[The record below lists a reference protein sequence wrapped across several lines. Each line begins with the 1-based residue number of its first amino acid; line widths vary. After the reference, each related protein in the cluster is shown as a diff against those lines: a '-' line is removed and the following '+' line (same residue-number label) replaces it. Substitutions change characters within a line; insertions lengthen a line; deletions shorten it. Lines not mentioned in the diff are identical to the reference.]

1 MIMKQRF
8 ILMICCVLSAVCG
21 LHAQQLS
28 GGTVPLDPAVKV
40 GVLPNGLTYYIRHN
54 EWPEKRAD
62 FYIAQK
68 VGSMQE
74 EESQRGLAHFL
85 EHMCFN
91 GTTHFPGDALK
102 QYLERIGVKFGEN
115 LNAYT
120 SFDET
125 VYNINNVNVEI
136 PGALDSCLLILH
148 DWSHDLLLDG
158 KEIDEERGVINEEWR
173 LRRSAMMRMQERAFH
188 KLYEGSRYAD
198 RMPIGTMEVVM
209 NFPYEAIRSYYRRWY
224 RPDLQGIVIV
234 GDVNVDEMEQKIKQM
249 FADIQPAA
257 ADAPVREYFPVAD
270 NKEPL
275 IAIEKDK
282 EQPNALA
289 MMFFKVPAFPKEQKN
304 QMVYLLNMYLKEAFQ
319 GMMGARLQEIAH
331 KADAPF
337 AMSYAG
343 FDDYLV
349 SNTCDAVNGVVI
361 LKEGRYIDGVTALY
375 RELLRA
381 KRGGFTVSEYER
393 FKEEYLSQIDAQY
406 DARDKVENTG
416 YVNSYVRH
424 FLDGEPA
431 PSIEWAKDIAHKL
444 VPQIP
449 VEAVNQLAAVLPED
463 NRALAF
469 FLPEKEGVEYPTEQ
483 QVKEALAAV
492 DAEQIEAY
500 AEEVNSDPLVPELNS
515 KVTVKKVKDDV
526 YGAQLI
532 TLSNGIRVHVL
543 KTDYSPN
550 NISMQAVSWGGSSLY
565 PNSEYNLADN
575 ASLVQIGGWG
585 QFSAIDLQ
593 KKLSGKQASV
603 SPSISDRTEALHGAC
618 VKKDLETMLQLTYL
632 CFTSPRKDDEAY
644 NSMLE
649 RVRNSLKNADM
660 NPATALSDSVASVVY
675 NNNVRAVRLRAEDVD
690 DLSYDRIME
699 IYKERFANASDF
711 EFYFVGDVDADSIIP
726 LLTEYLGSLPVA
738 KKGEKYRVV
747 DQRITKGE
755 RTCIFQKEQDTP
767 NAICNFIYHAPMA
780 YNLKN
785 IVMLSMLK
793 QSMQMLYTEKVRE
806 DEGGAYSVPVSGR
819 LVDYP
824 EKYATI
830 QIKLPTSPDKLER
843 MTQVIYEG
851 IESLCTEG
859 PSEDYLQKI
868 REYMVRAHAEDL
880 KDNDYWMG
888 QLVQRTRFGRNMV
901 DGYDDVVRNVTVAD
915 LKALA
920 CKIFKSGNRLVVG
933 MVTPPAEDK

>member
-1 MIMKQRF
+1 MKKR
-8 ILMICCVLSAVCG
+8 IVLMLCCVLSAVSG
-21 LHAQQLS
+21 LQAQQL
-28 GGTVPLDPAVKV
+28 TDAKVPLDPAVKV

-54 EWPEKRAD
+54 EWPEKRVD

-74 EESQRGLAHFL
+74 EENQRGLAHFL

-249 FADIQPAA
+249 FADIQPAP

-289 MMFFKVPAFPKEQKN
+289 MMFFKVPAFPNEQKD

-319 GMMGARLQEIAH
+319 GMIGARLQEIAQ

-337 AMSYAG
+337 AMSYAS
-343 FDDYLV
+343 FDDYWV
-349 SNTCDAVNGVVI
+349 SNTCDAVNGVVV
-361 LKEGRYIDGVTALY
+361 LKEGRYLDGVTALY

-381 KRGGFTVSEYER
+381 KRGGFTISEYER
-393 FKEEYLSQIDAQY
+393 FKEEYLSQVDAQY
-406 DARDKVENTG
+406 EGRDKVENTS
-416 YVNSYVRH
+416 YVNDYVRH
-424 FLDGEPA
+424 FLDAEPA
-431 PSIEWAKDIAHKL
+431 PSIEWVKDIAHKL

-449 VEAVNQLAAVLPED
+449 VEAVNQLAAMLPED
-463 NRALAF
+463 NRAIAF
-469 FLPEKEGVEYPTEQ
+469 FLPEKDGVEYPTEQ
-483 QVKEALAAV
+483 QVKDALVAV
-492 DAEQIEAY
+492 DAEQIDAY
-500 AEEVNSDPLVPELNS
+500 AEEVSSDPLVPELS
-515 KVTVKKVKDDV
+515 SSVTVKKVKDDV

-565 PNSEYNLADN
+565 PNSEYNLVDN
-575 ASLVQIGGWG
+575 ASLVQVGGWG

-603 SPSISDRTEALHGAC
+603 SPSIGDRTESLYGGC

-632 CFTSPRKDDEAY
+632 CFTSPRQDDEAY
-644 NSMLE
+644 NSLLE
-649 RVRNSLKNADM
+649 RVRNGLKNQDM
-660 NPATALSDSVASVVY
+660 APATALKDSMASVVY
-675 NNNVRAVRLRAEDVD
+675 NNNVRAIRMRAEDLD

-699 IYKERFANASDF
+699 IYKERYANAADF
-711 EFYFVGDVDADSIIP
+711 DFYFVGDVDADSITP
-726 LLTEYLGSLPVA
+726 LLTKYLGSLPVT
-738 KKGEKYRVV
+738 KKSEKYRMV
-747 DQRITKGE
+747 DQRMTKGE
-755 RTCIFQKEQDTP
+755 RTCIFEKEQ
-767 NAICNFIYHAPMA
+767 
-780 YNLKN
+780 
-785 IVMLSMLK
+785 
-793 QSMQMLYTEKVRE
+793 
-806 DEGGAYSVPVSGR
+806 
-819 LVDYP
+819 
-824 EKYATI
+824 
-830 QIKLPTSPDKLER
+830 
-843 MTQVIYEG
+843 
-851 IESLCTEG
+851 
-859 PSEDYLQKI
+859 
-868 REYMVRAHAEDL
+868 
-880 KDNDYWMG
+880 
-888 QLVQRTRFGRNMV
+888 
-901 DGYDDVVRNVTVAD
+901 
-915 LKALA
+915 
-920 CKIFKSGNRLVVG
+920 
-933 MVTPPAEDK
+933 